1 MLHNTNIIK
10 GDKTTMQNFNT
21 DLIKAE
27 WTEQAVRLAF
37 EEHGMPTQKMDYRI
51 FPYDLTSLMKTG
63 RTMNIEV
70 KALDWNQVGYSDFV
84 FEIYQDDQKSKRP
97 QWYTNIDEID
107 LICFINMKNYTAHFY
122 HAKTLYK
129 RFNAM
134 EAQGCRMG
142 VAHQNMDNRNDCPG
156 FIYKVPHGDCPAA
169 KDYGFKS
176 QIPLTETLYWTGHI
190 IPSIKNVPQCKRI
203 WSQLNKAHWA
213 ELKNNQP
220 NNFEEIHADRKS
232 NVIKIITGSNAA

>member
-1 MLHNTNIIK
+1 MLHNSNNNK
-10 GDKTTMQNFNT
+10 EKTTMQNFNT

-37 EEHGMPTQKMDYRI
+37 EEHNHPCQKMDYRI
-51 FPYDLTSLMKTG
+51 FPYDLTALMKSG
-63 RTMNIEV
+63 ATMNIEV

-97 QWYTNIDEID
+97 QWYTNIDLID
-107 LICFINMKNYTAHFY
+107 LICFVNMKNYTAHFY

-129 RFNAM
+129 RFQKM
-134 EAQGCRMG
+134 EQMNCRMG

-156 FIYKVPHGDCPAA
+156 FIYKVPHGDMPTAEE
-169 KDYGFKS
+169 YGFKS
-176 QIPLTETLYWTGHI
+176 IIPLKDTLYWTGHI

-203 WSQLNKAHWA
+203 WTILNKGHWA
-213 ELKNNQP
+213 DLKNNQP
-220 NNFEEIHADRKS
+220 NDFEDIHAERKS
-232 NVIKIITGSNAA
+232 NVIKIITGSMIA

>member
-1 MLHNTNIIK
+1 
-10 GDKTTMQNFNT
+10 MQNFNT

-37 EEHGMPTQKMDYRI
+37 EEQNYPCQKMDYRI
-51 FPYDLTSLMKTG
+51 FPYDLTALTKSG
-63 RTMNIEV
+63 ATMNIEV
-70 KALDWNQVGYSDFV
+70 KALDWNRKGYSDFV
-84 FEIYQDDQKSKRP
+84 FEIYQDDQRSKRP

-107 LICFINMKNYTAHFY
+107 LICFINMKNFTAHFY

-156 FIYKVPHGDCPAA
+156 FIYKVPHGYPKELRRLHNYRAEEF
-169 KDYGFKS
+169 GFK
-176 QIPLTETLYWTGHI
+176 QMTPLAETLYWTGHI

-203 WSQLNKAHWA
+203 WLLLNKAHWA
-213 ELKNNQP
+213 DLKNNQP
-220 NNFEEIHADRKS
+220 NDFEEIHADRKS
-232 NVIKIITGSNAA
+232 NVIKIITGSSVA